1 MLSRELQD
9 HGVGGVLQIVITDVC
24 SASPIVTTCSGS
36 LRVPG
41 AARPSGC
48 RSGKVFVGMEADPP
62 NPDLSDRLR
71 AQPAAIGDRGTMG
84 RQLSHLPR
92 DGVELCP
99 PTVGRPTRQRPSPAK
114 QEY

>member
-1 MLSRELQD
+1 
-9 HGVGGVLQIVITDVC
+9 VLQIVITDVC
-24 SASPIVTTCSGS
+24 SASPIVTTCSARSGCPVP
-36 LRVPG
+36 LDHPG
-41 AARPSGC
+41 AGVA
-48 RSGKVFVGMEADPP
+48 KVFVGMEADPP